1 MSHLLKQ
8 INNQLNQ
15 TFFMEKNHMITTDL
29 TRVKELSEKI
39 ISTCLKGFVKK
50 YNTTVPDV
58 TIQSY
63 NSVMRHAGGIVG
75 WSNEEKFI
83 INPDKVVKN
92 LTICIALYDKSI
104 SNLRQQGYSD
114 DVLKTFSPVLIV
126 SSLLIHQEKE
136 LILSLSHSHIFATIA
151 LLELSNFII
160 QCENLI
166 GEYNEGASEKELLN
180 LVSAQSRLSIA
191 QEAINKAMEVMYK
204 ANDVV
209 RDKISTTDEVAL
221 QLQIE
226 TSQQKNRQAASMANA
241 TPKNTIKYF
250 FECVNSVLALDT
262 EKQLYPKDVVKL
274 ARNQLLDK
282 VGNYKIEW
290 KNEAF
295 GEKWFTKKLKEDFLN
310 LPEYLSSNV
319 GKKRDSREATIKKVE
334 SELGI

>member
-1 MSHLLKQ
+1 
-8 INNQLNQ
+8 
-15 TFFMEKNHMITTDL
+15 MITTDL

-39 ISTCLKGFVKK
+39 ISTCLKGFIKK

-63 NSVMRHAGGIVG
+63 NSVMRHAGWIVG

-83 INPDKVVKN
+83 INPDNVVKN
-92 LTICIALYDKSI
+92 LTICDALYNKSI
-104 SNLRQQGYSD
+104 SNLRQRGHSD

-126 SSLLIHQEKE
+126 SSLLEYQEKD

-191 QEAINKAMEVMYK
+191 QEAINKALEVMYK

-226 TSQQKNRQAASMANA
+226 TARYKNMMGGKKPPPHYLNNRIEIGKLIQRLENKEI
-241 TPKNTIKYF
+241 KN
-250 FECVNSVLALDT
+250 
-262 EKQLYPKDVVKL
+262 KDVKEKVFNLTKSIPDNKTITKWRKNF
-274 ARNQLLDK
+274 RNN
-282 VGNYKIEW
+282 GFIY
-290 KNEAF
+290 
-295 GEKWFTKKLKEDFLN
+295 
-310 LPEYLSSNV
+310 
-319 GKKRDSREATIKKVE
+319 
-334 SELGI
+334 